1 MNKEDYV
8 HLHTLL
14 AKLRYELEM
23 ELLEVNDNYINK
35 LKKQIEAINT
45 VMEIFVFDSEVE

>member
-14 AKLRYELEM
+14 AKLRYELEI
-23 ELLEVNDNYINK
+23 ELLEVNDTYINE

-45 VMEIFVFDSEVE
+45 VMEIFIVEGE

>member
-23 ELLEVNDNYINK
+23 ELLEVNDNYINE
-35 LKKQIEAINT
+35 LKKQIEAVNT
-45 VMEIFVFDSEVE
+45 VMEIFVVEGE

>member
-23 ELLEVNDNYINK
+23 ELLEVNDNYINE

-45 VMEIFVFDSEVE
+45 VMEIFIVDSEV